1 MFSKYIT
8 NAIDCSNNGVTKLNS
23 KAISMR
29 GMSSFKVRNFLNKL
43 LEMPNSRYLEIGV
56 FAGSTLYSALLKNS
70 PEFVVAI
77 DNFSSNLSNNQEA
90 FLKNLSDV
98 GVEFEF
104 INSDCFLVK
113 EKLNSKK
120 FNIYFYDGDHSE
132 QSQYQALKYFYD
144 NLDNEFI
151 YICDDWN
158 WQDVKDGT
166 YRAIKEQNISIIE
179 EWQLP
184 SNFNCDK
191 ENWWNGVWVSILRK
205 TK

>member
-1 MFSKYIT
+1 MFSKYIK
-8 NAIDCSNNGVTKLNS
+8 NAIDCSNSGVTKLNS

-56 FAGSTLYSALLKNS
+56 FAGSTLYSALLGNS

-77 DNFSSNLSNNQEA
+77 DNFSSNLSNNKEA
-90 FLKNLSDV
+90 FFKNLSDV

-104 INSDCFLVK
+104 INNDCFSIK
-113 EKLNSKK
+113 EKLKSKN

-132 QSQYQALKYFYD
+132 ESQYQAIKYFYD

-166 YRAIKEQNISIIE
+166 YRAIKEKNISIIE
-179 EWQLP
+179 EWHLP
-184 SNFNCDK
+184 SNFNCDR